1 MRFFDWGPPL
11 ADGETNRFDTRPP
24 AEWPQGPKALALADA
39 LAHDCV
45 NHWDIVRAY
54 EALETVFPD
63 YPPAAIDK
71 ILRHH
76 TYGCRGHGDLWWVG
90 VEELGLVFAR
100 CRRLALP
107 DAVMPLIHYNARLSF
122 GYGLPEIS
130 PHEML
135 GDLHEVR
142 DIEASY
148 SRGRRL
154 FGVTLPDTGTRHDW
168 GAHMAFVRVHFPGF
182 AEDSYDM
189 ALHDFYD
196 RDR

>member
-71 ILRHH
+71 ILRVASNSVV
-76 TYGCRGHGDLWWVG
+76 Y
-90 VEELGLVFAR
+90 GLVLMGVLYE
-100 CRRLALP
+100 C
-107 DAVMPLIHYNARLSF
+107 
-122 GYGLPEIS
+122 
-130 PHEML
+130 
-135 GDLHEVR
+135 
-142 DIEASY
+142 EAA
-148 SRGRRL
+148 
-154 FGVTLPDTGTRHDW
+154 T
-168 GAHMAFVRVHFPGF
+168 A
-182 AEDSYDM
+182 
-189 ALHDFYD
+189 
-196 RDR
+196 